1 MSRSLDLSP
10 LRRSSPLPTNILPS
24 KGDVIR
30 FAKHLQIEAGRDKTD
45 ENGRKVKGLNYRQYP
60 IAKIATDV
68 AKELVDLWT
77 SSVSQFVPP
86 VTHVLKQVQVNV
98 KRLLERAQITSPRL
112 QATDERIVKVL
123 EESTELFDILSCK

>member
-1 MSRSLDLSP
+1 MATARGSNLSRSLDLSP

-60 IAKIATDV
+60 IALRFCKDRPS
-68 AKELVDLWT
+68 LG
-77 SSVSQFVPP
+77 SVVQPLSAVGFQVPHS
-86 VTHVLKQVQVNV
+86 VH
-98 KRLLERAQITSPRL
+98 
-112 QATDERIVKVL
+112 
-123 EESTELFDILSCK
+123 ESTTAEAVNIKVRVYMLGRLI